1 MARTPIKNSRSKR
14 SDPRE
19 LSRFIEELSWLLKSF
34 DGIDYNALSDYS
46 HKMEFFLS
54 NSQRLS
60 RNSRAGQ
67 NTVVL
72 VGILPDFLM
81 DTTLFPSNEG
91 IVEFA
96 DAALG
101 LPINRWHKKSRYE
114 IIGQIVCHTND
125 ASPNKV
131 RILSELIEEMQDN
144 KTKIR
149 KVIETNREQ
158 GQSWSEVIGRLYNEI

>member
-1 MARTPIKNSRSKR
+1 MARTPTKNTRKKR

-19 LSRFIEELSWLLKSF
+19 LSRFIEELSWFLKSF
-34 DGIDYNALSDYS
+34 EDIDYNALSDFGRE
-46 HKMEFFLS
+46 MEFFHS
-54 NSQRLS
+54 SSQRLRKKVRGG
-60 RNSRAGQ
+60 RNA
-67 NTVVL
+67 VVL

-96 DAALG
+96 EAALG
-101 LPINRWHKKSRYE
+101 LPINRWQKKSRYE

-131 RILSELIEEMQDN
+131 RVLSELIEDMQDN
-144 KTKIR
+144 KTSLR
-149 KVIETNREQ
+149 KAIETNREQ
-158 GQSWSEVIGRLYNEI
+158 GHSWSEVIGRLYNEF